1 MKLLVIISLC
11 IIAPAIGFSQCPHWA
26 GEDYT
31 HSVALAPVVEKYLSF
46 KMSVDNS
53 DSNYIVYK
61 DKDGYSTIKI
71 TVAQKTVLRG
81 TQPTTVRGN
90 ATVIYIEGPAD
101 RIDQLVSEY
110 FAPLLSACKPQIT
123 PASIIWDSYRI
134 SSFEHGSLNG
144 IPLKYIYIE
153 KR

>member
-1 MKLLVIISLC
+1 MRLAVIISFF
-11 IIAPAIGFSQCPHWA
+11 IIPTITFSQCPHWA
-26 GEDYT
+26 GEDYS
-31 HSVALAPVVEKYLSF
+31 HSVALATVVEKYLSF
-46 KMSVDNS
+46 KMTVDNS

-61 DKDGYSTIKI
+61 DKDGYSTMKV
-71 TVAQKTVLRG
+71 TVAQKTMLRG
-81 TQPTTVRGN
+81 AQPVTVRGN

-101 RIDQLVSEY
+101 RIDQLISEY
-110 FAPLLSACKPQIT
+110 FTPLLFSCKPQIT
-123 PASIIWDSYRI
+123 SDSIIWDSYRI